1 MKIHF
6 SKIFLETKKQFEIM
20 DITSHILKA
29 VLESGVKSGAAIIF
43 CPHTTA
49 GIRVNH
55 NEPLLVQDIMKTL
68 YRLVPIDQSYSH
80 DLFEVRQNVA
90 PNERSNGHAHVKAF
104 LLGSSENIPIEKS
117 LLTLGAKQSIWFV
130 ELDGG
135 RSREVNLQILGEWFL
150 SHLKKRRSILRNFK
164 R

>member
-6 SKIFLETKKQFEIM
+6 NKILLETKKQFEIV
-20 DITSHILKA
+20 DITSHVQKA
-29 VLESGVKSGAAIIF
+29 VLDSGVKSGIVAVF

-49 GIRVNH
+49 AIRVNH
-55 NEPLLVQDIMKTL
+55 NEPLLLQDIMKTL
-68 YRLVPIDQSYSH
+68 YRLAPIDQSYSH

-104 LLGSSENIPIEKS
+104 LLGSSESLPIEKNQLS
-117 LLTLGAKQSIWFV
+117 IGAKQSVMFI

-135 RSREVNLQILGEWFL
+135 RSREVHLQILGE
-150 SHLKKRRSILRNFK
+150 
-164 R
+164 